1 MKICFNLLGHSQLI
15 TQLTHKDPNESYS
28 GRKENVVDSFC
39 NAVERQADIAEC
51 LVKHKKLSMLPSID
65 IPIFKGDPL
74 NYKMFIRAFEHGV
87 EDWNSIWLESL
98 RNWFVSCLHMNPAEG
113 YLKAKQ
119 LLREYFRNE
128 YQIAVA
134 YINKAVQWS
143 SIRPEDREALHSF

>member
-28 GRKENVVDSFC
+28 GRKENVVDSLC

-74 NYKMFIRAFEHGV
+74 DYKMFIRAFEHGV
-87 EDWNSIWLESL
+87 EDCTDNDKDRL
-98 RNWFVSCLHMNPAEG
+98 
-113 YLKAKQ
+113 
-119 LLREYFRNE
+119 YFMEQYMAGKSKKLVR
-128 YQIAVA
+128 
-134 YINKAVQWS
+134 
-143 SIRPEDREALHSF
+143 